1 MIFVTVGTQKF
12 QFNRLFKEID
22 RLISS
27 KDIEEEVVAQIGYT
41 TYKTTNIKSFEL
53 LSEEILEEY
62 IERASLVITHSGT
75 SSIMKCLK
83 RDKKVLVVPRM
94 AQFKEHVDDHQLEL
108 AKVYEEKNIVEVVY
122 DINDLK
128 EKMKIC
134 KSKQYDEL
142 ILDNSVLLG
151 SIKNYINSL

>member
-1 MIFVTVGTQKF
+1 MGTQKF